1 MMLDEVGLW
10 SQTFE
15 NGLDFAENRQKVEAA
30 WIAWIF
36 GRMKI
41 GQAL

>member
-1 MMLDEVGLW
+1 MMLAEARLW

-30 WIAWIF
+30 
-36 GRMKI
+36 
-41 GQAL
+41 